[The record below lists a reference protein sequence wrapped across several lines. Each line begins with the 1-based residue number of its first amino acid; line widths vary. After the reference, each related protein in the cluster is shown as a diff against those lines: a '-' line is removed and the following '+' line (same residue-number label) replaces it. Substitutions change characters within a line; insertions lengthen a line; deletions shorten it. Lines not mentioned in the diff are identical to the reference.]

1 MSVDRNYLPYKSAR
15 EYQDSNMAKWM
26 GFFLSEH
33 SSALNEPG
41 QLIDFKNALSLGEK
55 VLLLNQ
61 AYTNKLTVNFNY
73 VENEKIKIITGSI
86 NQVSMEEISIRTK
99 ENYYLVKVDDLINI
113 SLAEAIDSEN

>member
-15 EYQDSNMAKWM
+15 EYQDRNMAKWM

-113 SLAEAIDSEN
+113 SLAEEIDSEN

>member
-15 EYQDSNMAKWM
+15 EYQDRNMAKWM

-73 VENEKIKIITGSI
+73 VENEKIKIIIGSI